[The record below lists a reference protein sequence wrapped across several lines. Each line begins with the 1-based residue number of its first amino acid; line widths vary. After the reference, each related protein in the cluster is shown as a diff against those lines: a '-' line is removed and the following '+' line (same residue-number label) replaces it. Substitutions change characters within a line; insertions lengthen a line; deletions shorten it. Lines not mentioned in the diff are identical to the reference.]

1 MSTAVEFECAVKP
14 KILLLDDDPEVL
26 DLYQEMLLGLS
37 SEPEVH
43 ISTSGARAM
52 SILES
57 GQFNVLICDLK
68 MPKMDGLQVISIV
81 RRKYPQLRTVV
92 LTGVADEQMRSRAY
106 SLGIDLYLE
115 KPANKSELTFLL
127 DCIESLL
134 SKEINGGFRGVQS
147 KSMVDLIQ
155 LECLSGS
162 SSVLKITNGRLEGK
176 IWIQNGDLIDAATQE
191 GEGEEAFKR
200 ILSWKTGTFEIL
212 PIESERERRIF
223 TSYQGLLLDTAQAL
237 DEAEAETE
245 LLEKTD
251 TEPTQEGSDPSRSL
265 KQATLESIPGVEYA
279 MRIPHKGS
287 KVQVW
292 GLENG
297 EAIAG
302 WIKETTAHFQKLGDK
317 FHFGEVQRLEAKG
330 LRRVLHIAYHGGD
343 KYAVGMI
350 GSPTR
355 DEIDASVQKV
365 LEQWA
370 S

>member
-1 MSTAVEFECAVKP
+1 
-14 KILLLDDDPEVL
+14 
-26 DLYQEMLLGLS
+26 
-37 SEPEVH
+37 
-43 ISTSGARAM
+43 
-52 SILES
+52 
-57 GQFNVLICDLK
+57 
-68 MPKMDGLQVISIV
+68 
-81 RRKYPQLRTVV
+81 
-92 LTGVADEQMRSRAY
+92 
-106 SLGIDLYLE
+106 
-115 KPANKSELTFLL
+115 
-127 DCIESLL
+127 
-134 SKEINGGFRGVQS
+134 
-147 KSMVDLIQ
+147 
-155 LECLSGS
+155 
-162 SSVLKITNGRLEGK
+162 
-176 IWIQNGDLIDAATQE
+176 
-191 GEGEEAFKR
+191 
-200 ILSWKTGTFEIL
+200 
-212 PIESERERRIF
+212 
-223 TSYQGLLLDTAQAL
+223 
-237 DEAEAETE
+237 
-245 LLEKTD
+245 
-251 TEPTQEGSDPSRSL
+251 
-265 KQATLESIPGVEYA
+265 